1 MKKRTLLLA
10 AVLLLAAAAVFSA
23 PKQMSVNVK
32 ETQVR
37 ATPSYLGKILAVVK
51 YGDRLEV
58 VQEQSG
64 WAKVSLSGGK
74 VQGWVSLSALQDK
87 RIALT
92 AGQAGSTSGAS
103 SGEVALAGKG
113 FNKEVEAQYRDE
125 TQLDYTWI
133 DRMEGY
139 RVSPEQILTFLR
151 EGGLPVPGGAQ

>member
-1 MKKRTLLLA
+1 MKKTTFLA

-37 ATPSYLGKILAVVK
+37 ATPSHFAKILAVVK

-87 RIALT
+87 RIALS

-113 FNKEVEAQYRDE
+113 FNKEVEAQYKDE
-125 TQLDYTWI
+125 KQLDYTWV

-139 RVSPEQILTFLR
+139 RVSPEQVLAFLQA
-151 EGGLPVPGGAQ
+151 GGLPVPGGAQ

>member
-1 MKKRTLLLA
+1 MKKSSILAAALLLS
-10 AVLLLAAAAVFSA
+10 AAAVFAA

-37 ATPSYLGKILAVVK
+37 ATPSYMGKILAVVK

-58 VQEQSG
+58 IQEQSG

-74 VQGWVSLSALQDK
+74 IQGWVSLSALQDK

-92 AGQAGSTSGAS
+92 AGQAGSTTGAS

-113 FNKEVEAQYRDE
+113 FNKEVEAQYKDE
-125 TQLDYTWI
+125 KQLDYTWV

-139 RVSPEQILTFLR
+139 RVNPEQVLAFLQA
-151 EGGLPVPGGAQ
+151 GGLPVPGGAQ

>member
-1 MKKRTLLLA
+1 MTKSGIIA
-10 AVLLLAAAAVFSA
+10 AVLLLAAAAVFAA
-23 PKQMSVNVK
+23 PKQMSVNVR

-37 ATPSYLGKILAVVK
+37 AAPSYMGKILAVVK
-51 YGDRLEV
+51 YGDRLDV

-64 WAKVSLSGGK
+64 WAKVMLSGGK
-74 VQGWVSLSALQDK
+74 IQGWVSLSALQDK

-113 FNKEVEAQYRDE
+113 FNKEVEAQYKDE
-125 TQLDYTWI
+125 KQLDYTWV

-139 RVSPEQILTFLR
+139 RVSAEQVLAFLQAV
-151 EGGLPVPGGAQ
+151 GLPVPGGAQ

>member
-1 MKKRTLLLA
+1 MKTRSILA
-10 AVLLLAAAAVFSA
+10 AILLLAAAAVFAA

-37 ATPSYLGKILAVVK
+37 ATPSYMGKILAVVK

-64 WAKVSLSGGK
+64 WAKVNLPGGK

-92 AGQAGSTSGAS
+92 AGQAGGTSGAS

-125 TQLDYTWI
+125 KQLDYTWV

-139 RVSPEQILTFLR
+139 RVSAEQVLAFLQS
-151 EGGLPVPGGAQ
+151 GGLPVPGGAQ